1 MTLFW
6 GLTVVPEGVLHVDHS
21 EAGQPSNLN
30 ISDVIEAITKADPLF
45 GPGVEAMPRPLTSHP
60 GQTYVRI
67 VEQPAGKAL
76 RFRYECEG
84 RSAGSIPG
92 VNSTLE
98 RKTYP
103 TIEIVGYKG
112 DAVVVVSC
120 VTREQPY
127 RPHPHNLVGR
137 ERSCENGVCTVK
149 RSISEESPQVSFSNL
164 GIQCVKRKDIAEAL
178 KTRERLRVD
187 PFKTGF
193 GHRNKPQSIDLNT
206 VRLCFQVFLPDERT
220 GKIKHSLPPVVSDV
234 IYDKKAMSDL
244 VIMRVSQCSDF
255 VKGGAEIILLCERVT
270 REDISVVFFQKEG
283 DNVVWEE
290 SAHIVLVHRQYAIAF
305 HTPPYRD
312 QAETGHVQVYLQLKR
327 ISDNA
332 RSNAVPFEYIPEYQ
346 GTVRKPVPDLSVFSL
361 LLSPDGNNNDSN
373 ITEEALPDKSD
384 GAPVAAELVTST
396 SDLDTAMDTTM
407 DVDSNEKSLDD
418 LLEQVAELDEIYCEN
433 RTRLEVGPRDH
444 DTDPEEFDDAGTY
457 TSLQLAFKN
466 PVTIAEPE
474 NYEDVQPP
482 AHTYRGPIIEFTPLK
497 PEAEEAPPL
506 PPKRVRKTSESFKT
520 SQTSV
525 DGILKPGRRLP
536 LTRNP
541 EAASV
546 NGAELTTARS
556 EPALPPAPKKRSFF
570 SRLFRRRDKSPA
582 PSVKSEGKREPR
594 GARPVGRS
602 VSSVSGLRPAKFKSS
617 ASLKDNASL
626 ACADSVTRI
635 SLHEDE
641 PSRAPSLAAGL
652 PPDGTILVAESVLA
666 LDADSFRRL
675 RDDLELTEAEHY
687 ALYMAVAPH
696 ATASEFDD
704 TSCYYSPVDG
714 AKFHN

>member
-1 MTLFW
+1 MDN
-6 GLTVVPEGVLHVDHS
+6 GGEGVLHVDHS

-346 GTVRKPVPDLSVFSL
+346 DTNYLKHKRLKKLPSVLHTSYDTDRSYQGDQKIKAEPRDKTPPHPAASPLQVFSPHYEQEQMQQDHYQQQAWGMQGGLNMAGPSHINYGQDLQWSPNYVQLGSNLQPLSPNMTTLTSNMQQMSSLQPLSPNMQRMSPNMQAMSPNMQAMSPNMQALSPLYVRYRPNMQAMSPNMQTMSPSMHGMSPNLQAMNTNMQMGMAPLLESPLGEPLTSSELSGLAALLDRGPDLSDSL
-361 LLSPDGNNNDSN
+361 NRLSTG
-373 ITEEALPDKSD
+373 
-384 GAPVAAELVTST
+384 
-396 SDLDTAMDTTM
+396 DL
-407 DVDSNEKSLDD
+407 
-418 LLEQVAELDEIYCEN
+418 Y
-433 RTRLEVGPRDH
+433 
-444 DTDPEEFDDAGTY
+444 
-457 TSLQLAFKN
+457 
-466 PVTIAEPE
+466 
-474 NYEDVQPP
+474 
-482 AHTYRGPIIEFTPLK
+482 PIC
-497 PEAEEAPPL
+497 
-506 PPKRVRKTSESFKT
+506 
-520 SQTSV
+520 
-525 DGILKPGRRLP
+525 
-536 LTRNP
+536 
-541 EAASV
+541 
-546 NGAELTTARS
+546 
-556 EPALPPAPKKRSFF
+556 
-570 SRLFRRRDKSPA
+570 
-582 PSVKSEGKREPR
+582 
-594 GARPVGRS
+594 
-602 VSSVSGLRPAKFKSS
+602 SG
-617 ASLKDNASL
+617 D
-626 ACADSVTRI
+626 
-635 SLHEDE
+635 
-641 PSRAPSLAAGL
+641 
-652 PPDGTILVAESVLA
+652 
-666 LDADSFRRL
+666 
-675 RDDLELTEAEHY
+675 
-687 ALYMAVAPH
+687 
-696 ATASEFDD
+696 
-704 TSCYYSPVDG
+704 
-714 AKFHN
+714 